1 MLFMKKLTSLGF
13 LLIIIFSSLFADEN
27 LNEFENVFFTWQFY
41 SYNRNNQNL
50 NVFMDL
56 NQDLFVKSNQSY
68 DLDFNLKQNA
78 FPQFK
83 FFEPIGP
90 VTSFIWLLFLPVALT
105 DYYNDLQ
112 KYLIDNPRKINGN
125 KLRRNGWEQWDRE
138 MEKEKR
144 KEKESLQR
152 IR

>member
-1 MLFMKKLTSLGF
+1 MKKLISLWF
-13 LLIIIFSSLFADEN
+13 LLIIIFPSLFADEN
-27 LNEFENVFFTWQFY
+27 LNEFDNVFFTWQFY

-56 NQDLFVKSNQSY
+56 KQDFFAKSNQP
-68 DLDFNLKQNA
+68 FNLEFNIKQNT
-78 FPQFK
+78 FPQFQL
-83 FFEPIGP
+83 FEPIGP

-105 DYYNDLQ
+105 GYYNDWQ
-112 KYLIDNPRKINGN
+112 EYLIDNPRQKNDN

-144 KEKESLQR
+144 KERESLQR